1 MTNHFTVQ
9 IKDPYN
15 FMPTIGEGEDYQA
28 SVYPESRF
36 SVQDLS
42 GLEGIWDS
50 LFGKPQSWYDRLNS
64 IQNQLAILQA
74 GISAIGQEMW
84 DTIADQ
90 VAQSGA
96 TKFDGY
102 STTMDRLGSDSTGVL
117 ITSSHVPSDAEI
129 QSAQIALQWWNP
141 QLAYAR
147 NMVPELE
154 AKVQADMAQSQAMVS
169 ASSLKS
175 PATVGVET
183 FEAELQKRAEALGQ
197 GAFDFMKYLAW
208 GIGGV
213 AAIYV
218 TSQIVG
224 GRRAA

>member
-1 MTNHFTVQ
+1 MNSLRALSESEV
-9 IKDPYN
+9 
-15 FMPTIGEGEDYQA
+15 EEYQA
-28 SVYPESRF
+28 TVYPESRF
-36 SVQDLS
+36 STRDLS
-42 GLEGIWDS
+42 GLGDGIFDS

-102 STTMDRLGSDSTGVL
+102 STTMNRLGADSMGTLV
-117 ITSSHVPSDAEI
+117 TKSHVPSDAEI

-147 NMVPELE
+147 GILPELE

-175 PATVGVET
+175 PATVGVEV
-183 FEAELQKRAEALGQ
+183 FEKEVADRAAALGQ
-197 GAFDFMKYLAW
+197 GVGDWMKYLAW
-208 GIGGV
+208 ALGGV
-213 AAIYV
+213 AAIYI
-218 TSQIVG
+218 TSQIAG